1 MSLPISLNGA
11 GGSLGLSRLTPTP
24 SSTAGRM
31 FNGVLNTVKNV
42 ASEVTGVAVG
52 NDLQSLLEEQ
62 MRVNAM
68 SQSITLQS
76 NIEKSN
82 HDSRM
87 AAIRNVRVN

>member
-1 MSLPISLNGA
+1 
-11 GGSLGLSRLTPTP
+11 
-24 SSTAGRM
+24 M